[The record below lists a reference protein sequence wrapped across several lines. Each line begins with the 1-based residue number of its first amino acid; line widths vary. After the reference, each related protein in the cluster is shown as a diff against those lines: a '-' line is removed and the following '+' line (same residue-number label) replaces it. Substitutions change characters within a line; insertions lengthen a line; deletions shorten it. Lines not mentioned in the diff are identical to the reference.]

1 LQTNYNL
8 SFNKDLQS
16 AELDKWISELNQVS
30 IELNETSTLLENYTK
45 EITDTKSEHEL
56 LITTLNEYKIDS
68 ALAEQGTTLFL
79 STSINSPKL
88 SK

>member
-1 LQTNYNL
+1 MQTNYNL

>member
-79 STSINSPKL
+79 STSVNSSKL
-88 SK
+88 CK